1 MESLDHKLSGQ
12 YQSQEYH
19 MRQILTAKQFD
30 YIYKQYKFVLA
41 SKVNLF
47 LQKQDEKMASMA
59 DDDRSE
65 IEQYY
70 SQTDVFN
77 NMEIDEVHKK

>member
-1 MESLDHKLSGQ
+1 
-12 YQSQEYH
+12 
-19 MRQILTAKQFD
+19 LTAKQFD

-65 IEQYY
+65 I
-70 SQTDVFN
+70 D
-77 NMEIDEVHKK
+77 